1 MPRRLSLIVT
11 NPNHICSKDTPMNKI
26 NYSEIPSPMEGI
38 SKLSLQQITS
48 CINNYLE
55 MRLDTIVTG
64 YTDRSDHCEWE
75 IKENDVTGRI
85 WVTLDTNHSTMKNIG
100 YGLKAGVIQQDNT
113 VQLTAIYLGCIHALI
128 ELSNKEETD

>member
-1 MPRRLSLIVT
+1 
-11 NPNHICSKDTPMNKI
+11 MNKI

-75 IKENDVTGRI
+75 IEENDVTGRI
-85 WVTLDTNHSTMKNIG
+85 WVTLDPNDSTMKNIG
-100 YGLKAGVIQQDNT
+100 YGLRAGVIQQDNT